1 MPFLF
6 TLPSVSAVV
15 RSPIRVLFATAFI
28 CPLLGATVQE
38 VLEGSVPGDVEVVE
52 VGAPANRIMATVS
65 GEPITSSDV
74 NYSLWVLAQG
84 GAADPELEATILRRM
99 AEEIL
104 LAQEATRLG
113 LDLSP
118 SQVDD
123 RWQSWFGFKPNYE
136 ESALTSGTTVAR
148 QRALAKRTVLAELYV
163 YNRVGLMNMPGARIE
178 VDLALKHMVDVT
190 PQQLREY
197 FLEFEDQLGQP
208 ASVSFSAYPTA
219 DLETAESVGAALRRN
234 LAPAGIQPIRQQIPI
249 DAVSDVFAYEPELAS
264 FVREGLDGSI
274 SAPTLVQSEGGPA
287 FLVVQITGHTEAL
300 PAVFGDVQDVL
311 RNRIQSNLLVQA
323 KREILLKLSRQAVY
337 YPANLFSEPIPAL
350 PEEG

>member
-1 MPFLF
+1 
-6 TLPSVSAVV
+6 
-15 RSPIRVLFATAFI
+15 
-28 CPLLGATVQE
+28 
-38 VLEGSVPGDVEVVE
+38 
-52 VGAPANRIMATVS
+52 MATVS

-74 NYSLWVLAQG
+74 AYSLWVLTRG
-84 GAADPELEATILRRM
+84 GSVDPELELTILRRM

-104 LAQEATRLG
+104 LAQEAIRLG

-136 ESALTSGTTVAR
+136 ENALTSGTTVAR

-197 FLEFEDQLGQP
+197 FLEYEDQLGQP
-208 ASVSFSAYPTA
+208 PTVSFSAYPSA
-219 DLETAESVGAALRRN
+219 DLETADSVSLALHKNR
-234 LAPAGIQPIRQQIPI
+234 APANIQPIRQQIPL

-264 FVREGLDGSI
+264 FVAESLDGSI

-300 PAVFGDVQDVL
+300 PAIFGEVQDVL

-337 YPANLFSEPIPAL
+337 YPANLFSEPLPTL
-350 PEEG
+350 PEDD